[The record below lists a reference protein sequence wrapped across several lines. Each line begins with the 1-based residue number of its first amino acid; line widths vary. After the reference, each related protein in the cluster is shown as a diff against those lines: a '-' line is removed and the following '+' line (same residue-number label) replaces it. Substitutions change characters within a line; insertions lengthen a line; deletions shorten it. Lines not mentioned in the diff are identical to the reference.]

1 MENLEPKKP
10 REERIRFEMRI
21 RKSVWIKVMAI
32 ATEQNRTCANYVERV
47 LEQHYEYLMKKGWT
61 KVHLPKEEVP
71 LPSSETISFTP
82 ITSTAYTGSKETA
95 IKRDE
100 VSQFGQSNGGGAS
113 SHELFESYMERK
125 RDEYITPEQIK
136 ELISEVK
143 NDTRLNA
150 FQKKKLLS

>member
-1 MENLEPKKP
+1 MENLEPKKQK
-10 REERIRFEMRI
+10 EERIRFEMRI

-61 KVHLPKEEVP
+61 KVHLPKEEIP
-71 LPSSETISFTP
+71 MPNSETVAFTP
-82 ITSTAYTGSKETA
+82 VTAAAYAGSKETP

-100 VSQFGQSNGGGAS
+100 VSQFAQSNGGTS

-125 RDEYITPEQIK
+125 RDEFISPEQIK

-143 NDTRLNA
+143 NDSRLNA